1 MTCSFPTSARTVL
14 LPHQSSRT
22 SLTLPLRITPR
33 QSVRSPRRNRNS
45 SFAYLRVN
53 APRHFSMVSISS
65 SSIPSKSPVF
75 LSMSV
80 LPLIVSVVKTTFQLY

>member
-1 MTCSFPTSARTVL
+1 MACPFPTSARTVL
-14 LPHQSSRT
+14 FPHQSSRISRT
-22 SLTLPLRITPR
+22 FPLRMTPR

-65 SSIPSKSPVF
+65 SSMPSKRPVF
-75 LSMSV
+75 LRISV
-80 LPLIVSVVKTTFQLY
+80 LPLIVSVVKTTF